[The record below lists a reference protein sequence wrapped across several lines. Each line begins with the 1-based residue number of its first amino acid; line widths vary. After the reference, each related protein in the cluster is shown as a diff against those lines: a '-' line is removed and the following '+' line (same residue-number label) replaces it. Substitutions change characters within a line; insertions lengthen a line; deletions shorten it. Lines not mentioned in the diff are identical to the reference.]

1 MREPKPI
8 QRMELSEK
16 NKGLRLI
23 AAIALDGMDVTE
35 AVKEYERRGVI
46 VCDRSNRSMYAK
58 RIVESL
64 GLEGVIRVS
73 PLHCHGTDDIDKFL
87 QITAEIARSA
97 DQI

>member
-1 MREPKPI
+1 
-8 QRMELSEK
+8 
-16 NKGLRLI
+16 
-23 AAIALDGMDVTE
+23 MDVSN
-35 AVKEYERRGVI
+35 AVQEYEKRGVI

-87 QITAEIARSA
+87 RITGEIARAA
-97 DQI
+97 DQTRKGE